1 MILIDVARSNYTGML
16 ERAFSTPG
24 GVLQARLTS
33 KRADRTRGARVGYA
47 RFELRRGR
55 DTILAIGVSAYED
68 QQTIDGIIAA
78 AIVWLAAFNL
88 HRRDDGRTCLLWLLL
103 PRDLAQTAI
112 ERLTLITT
120 AHLGARIECYEVDET
135 DGYIRSL
142 PIASQTELL
151 SLHPKRLKWPRRPA
165 RDAARSFWR
174 ERILKLAPRLIEVRP
189 SIDGEGEKYLI
200 HGLEFARW
208 QRGVFFG
215 VNEWT
220 SLTEDNFEAIETL
233 VREIGFYRRGDPP
246 DRRHP
251 FYRLRAE
258 AWLESILLRDIR
270 AFDAALN
277 DRFVYSQVPT
287 WRAEERSVLDL
298 LAVTRHG
305 RLVVIEIK
313 ATEAVNLPLQGIDY
327 WLRVEEARRRNEFKR
342 RGLFPG
348 IDLADSP
355 PILYLVTPRLRF
367 HRTFTEVAQCLI
379 PEVEAYR
386 IGVNSNWRTGVWVRV
401 RERVNPLR
409 PCALAPLR

>member
-1 MILIDVARSNYTGML
+1 
-16 ERAFSTPG
+16 
-24 GVLQARLTS
+24 
-33 KRADRTRGARVGYA
+33 
-47 RFELRRGR
+47 
-55 DTILAIGVSAYED
+55 
-68 QQTIDGIIAA
+68 
-78 AIVWLAAFNL
+78 
-88 HRRDDGRTCLLWLLL
+88 LWLLF

-135 DGYIRSL
+135 EETIRSL
-142 PIASQTELL
+142 PVASQMELL
-151 SLHPKRLKWPRRPA
+151 SLHPKRLKWPRTTA
-165 RDAARSFWR
+165 GDAARSFWR
-174 ERILKLAPRLIEVRP
+174 DRILQLAPELIEVRA
-189 SIDGEGEKYLI
+189 STDGEGEKYLI

-208 QRGVFFG
+208 KRGVFFG
-215 VNEWT
+215 VSEWT
-220 SLTEDNFEAIETL
+220 RLTEENFKSIKTL
-233 VREIGFYRRGDPP
+233 VREIVFYRCGDPP

-270 AFDAALN
+270 AFDATLN

-298 LAVTRHG
+298 LAVNRQG

-386 IGVNSNWRTGVWVRV
+386 IGVNSNWRTGVRV
-401 RERVNPLR
+401 HARERVNL
-409 PCALAPLR
+409 